1 VYIIS
6 YTGDDQDGR
15 QVVQAEWWRH
25 VQHVRAHVRSAGLPQ
40 RKHDHHV
47 TGDVIEAESG
57 APVGGD
63 HVTAVSAQQEAR
75 VLRRHEPQLKVLV
88 DDGANERPA
97 ELDRRP
103 RLDLDVPRS
112 THHCKSRIAH
122 TL

>member
-1 VYIIS
+1 MYIIS

-15 QVVQAEWWRH
+15 QVVQAERWRH

-47 TGDVIEAESG
+47 TGDVIDAESG

-88 DDGANERPA
+88 DDGADERPA

-103 RLDLDVPRS
+103 RLDLELSRS
-112 THHCKSRIAH
+112 THHCKSRIAYA
-122 TL
+122 L